1 MKLHKLFG
9 FVGVILVIT
18 IFACSEE
25 GKENKAQQ
33 KYNFKP
39 GSEPEGFRDIKWGT
53 HLSRIEGMEKYGEL
67 GRDDLQLYVRRGDER
82 EIGGVIADRIQYR
95 FWKGKFYA
103 ADVFI
108 GGVTFWDVFRRS
120 VFERYGEVEISE
132 SADKKREDCFW
143 HGRKTAILLTY
154 KRDIYETHLFI
165 SSEDIEKEMI
175 ISNSPGERKKGF

>member
-1 MKLHKLFG
+1 
-9 FVGVILVIT
+9 
-18 IFACSEE
+18 
-25 GKENKAQQ
+25 
-33 KYNFKP
+33 
-39 GSEPEGFRDIKWGT
+39 
-53 HLSRIEGMEKYGEL
+53 
-67 GRDDLQLYVRRGDER
+67 
-82 EIGGVIADRIQYR
+82 
-95 FWKGKFYA
+95 
-103 ADVFI
+103 
-108 GGVTFWDVFRRS
+108 